1 MKSLKWQFENPSIKY
16 KHETFFT
23 ISLLDMWQHVIWVL
37 GSLKGQNLDIKI
49 AFYSFFKFCPHAK
62 SKKNPFKI
70 LFENEKTMA
79 RALHTHA
86 SCLCFK
92 VFIKLWSLWLIFL
105 PINLFVNYITWT
117 IISIHI
123 ASKQNIS
130 YTEKLHFLHK
140 LQDTTWLRHPY
151 S

>member
-1 MKSLKWQFENPSIKY
+1 MIFSETSREVSEIIPKY

-105 PINLFVNYITWT
+105 STNQFVCELYNMNNNLYSYSFQTKY
-117 IISIHI
+117 SIQLKD
-123 ASKQNIS
+123 A
-130 YTEKLHFLHK
+130 
-140 LQDTTWLRHPY
+140 TT
-151 S
+151 